1 MDNKCLFTTSNMLV
15 IISLKCY
22 TMPTNSSNRV
32 MLMFANSIDNRYMN
46 RDNIKYLLYTETG
59 VLKRM
64 NKYSIECKG
73 ESVSKGPIV

>member
-1 MDNKCLFTTSNMLV
+1 
-15 IISLKCY
+15 
-22 TMPTNSSNRV
+22 
-32 MLMFANSIDNRYMN
+32 MFANSIDNRYMN